1 MNTHSLSLVILMVS
15 AVLLLMACQD
25 APKKPSQA
33 LDDLFV
39 SYKEFQLAQY
49 PEYATYQGDH
59 RFDDRLTD
67 LSPAAEKMR
76 TDSLAG
82 FLRAAE
88 SIDATALNDTSRVSL
103 ELFKKLMKNA
113 VKGASFETWLMP
125 LGQQGGIHI
134 DFPQIIETQPLQ
146 HAPEYDK
153 YLQRLRGF
161 PKQVAD
167 VIANMKTGIQQGMVP
182 PVFIAQQVLD
192 QVSSFAGMPAEETP
206 FLNPILHRQNRLS
219 ESDKIKYK
227 ELVTKEVN
235 ESVLPAYRQLA
246 DFVKNEYLPHCRDDA
261 GVWSLK
267 NGKAYY
273 AFQIENQTT
282 LSHAPE
288 QVFQTGLNEV
298 SRLRNELE
306 KIREEIGF
314 KGDMLAFFKKLRTHP
329 QFYYTSKDSMIA
341 DYRKILQKMDA
352 RLPSLFGH
360 LPAAPY
366 DLREMEDYRAKSAP
380 QAYYY
385 PAPLDRSR
393 PGYFYVNTYDLASRP
408 SYTMTALALHEAV
421 PGHHI
426 QIALAQEIKGLPWF
440 RQDYAATGFVEG
452 WALYAEYLGYETGMY
467 EDKYQKLGALLFE
480 MWRACRLVVDVGLH
494 EKRWTREQAVNFMLE
509 NTANSELDLRSEV
522 DRYISWPGQA
532 LAYKLGELKIKEL
545 RKKAETT
552 LGSQFDL
559 RLFHDKL
566 LENGAIPLDMLEAN
580 INGWINQ
587 MKRNKTT

>member
-1 MNTHSLSLVILMVS
+1 MNTHFLSLFILILT
-15 AVLLLMACQD
+15 AVLLLLSCQD
-25 APKKPSQA
+25 APKKSSQA
-33 LDDLFV
+33 LEDLFNN
-39 SYKEFQLAQY
+39 YRAFQLAQY

-59 RFDDRLTD
+59 RYDDRLTD
-67 LSPAAEKMR
+67 LSPAAEKSR
-76 TDSLAG
+76 TDSLSG
-82 FLRAAE
+82 FLRVAE
-88 SIDATALNDTSRVSL
+88 SIDASALNDTSRVSL
-103 ELFKKLMKNA
+103 ELFKKLMQNA
-113 VKGASFETWLMP
+113 VKSASFDTWLMP
-125 LGQQGGIHI
+125 LGQQEGIHI

-146 HAPEYDK
+146 HAQEYDK
-153 YLQRLRGF
+153 YLLRLRGF

-182 PVFIAQQVLD
+182 PVFIAKQVLD
-192 QVSSFAGMPAEETP
+192 QVSSLARMPVEETP
-206 FLNPILHRQNRLS
+206 FLIPILHRKNMLT

-227 ELVTKEVN
+227 ELVTKEVK
-235 ESVLPAYRQLA
+235 EAVLPAYLQLA
-246 DFVKNEYLPHCRDDA
+246 DFLKNEYLPHCRKDA

-282 LSHAPE
+282 LSLTPE

-306 KIREEIGF
+306 KIKEEIGF
-314 KGDMLAFFKKLRTHP
+314 KGDILDFFKKLRTDP
-329 QFYYTSKDSMIA
+329 QFYYTSKDSMMA
-341 DYRKILQKMDA
+341 HYRKILQKMDTV
-352 RLPSLFGH
+352 LPSLFGH

-393 PGYFYVNTYDLASRP
+393 PGYFYVNTHDLPSRP
-408 SYTMTALALHEAV
+408 IYTMTALALHEAV

-467 EDKYQKLGALLFE
+467 EDNYQKLGALLFE

-494 EKRWTREQAVNFMLE
+494 DKRWTREQAVNFMLE
-509 NTANSELDLRSEV
+509 NTANSELDIRSEI

-532 LAYKLGELKIKEL
+532 LTYKMGELKIKEL
-545 RKKAETT
+545 RKRAETT
-552 LGSQFDL
+552 LGDQFDL
-559 RLFHDKL
+559 KLFHDKL
-566 LENGAIPLDMLEAN
+566 LENGAVPLDMLEAN
-580 INGWINQ
+580 INVWISQ
-587 MKRNKTT
+587 TQRKKTT